1 MKDLL
6 DKVFEAF
13 SDHFQP
19 MDEEE
24 KEVVRAEKAKKAAEE
39 LKMYNEFLGEDPDEF
54 DIDEVTS
61 AFGEMLRDEAAD
73 LSDSDALEIY
83 KILLGLDIQTEIG
96 EYLSSF
102 DVDERYSILSDLRDG
117 APLLNILTRLFV

>member
-1 MKDLL
+1 
-6 DKVFEAF
+6 
-13 SDHFQP
+13 

-96 EYLSSF
+96 EYLSSV